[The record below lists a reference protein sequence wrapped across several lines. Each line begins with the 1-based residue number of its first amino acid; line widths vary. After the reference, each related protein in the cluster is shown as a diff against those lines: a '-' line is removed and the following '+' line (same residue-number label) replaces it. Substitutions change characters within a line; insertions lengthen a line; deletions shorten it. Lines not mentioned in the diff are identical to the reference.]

1 MNESHINLVI
11 LEDHRS
17 IVDGYLYR
25 LQENPNIRVAG
36 IISSGEELEPT
47 LEQTPAQVLL
57 LDIQVP
63 ISSVD
68 SNPYPIMQLI
78 PQLVSKYPDLNIL
91 VITMHTQPILVESL
105 VEMGVKGIIFKDDSE
120 SITKL
125 AKVVASIAGGGTYF
139 SQAAQQIKSDA
150 DGSMTRPVLSARQRQ
165 VLELCAAYPES
176 TSADLAKQM
185 GIADSTLRTLLSKV
199 YLRLGV
205 RNRAAAVLK
214 AKKIG
219 LIVSLKD

>member
-25 LQENPNIRVAG
+25 LQENSSIRVARV
-36 IISSGEELEPT
+36 ITCGEELEPT
-47 LEQTPAQVLL
+47 LDQTPAQVLL

-68 SNPYPIMQLI
+68 SNPYPIIQLI
-78 PQLVSKYPDLNIL
+78 PQLISKYPDLRIL
-91 VITMHTQPILVESL
+91 VITMHTQPILIESL
-105 VEMGVKGIIFKDDSE
+105 VELGVKGIVFKDDSE

-125 AKVVASIAGGGTYF
+125 AKIVALIAGGGMYF
-139 SQAAQQIKSDA
+139 SKAAHQLKSDT

-176 TSADLAKQM
+176 TSAELAKQM
-185 GIADSTLRTLLSKV
+185 GIANSTLRTLLSKV

-205 RNRAAAVLK
+205 HNRAAAVLK
-214 AKKIG
+214 ARKNG

>member
-1 MNESHINLVI
+1 MNESHISLVI

-17 IVDGYLYR
+17 IIDGYLYR

-63 ISSVD
+63 ISSID

-78 PQLVSKYPDLNIL
+78 PRLISKYPDLKIL
-91 VITMHTQPILVESL
+91 VITMHTQPVLIESL
-105 VEMGVKGIIFKDDSE
+105 VELGVKGIIFKDDSE

-125 AKVVASIAGGGTYF
+125 AKVVALIAGGGMYF
-139 SQAAQQIKSDA
+139 SKAAQQIKSDA
-150 DGSMTRPVLSARQRQ
+150 DGSMARPVLSARQRQ

-176 TSADLAKQM
+176 TSADLAQQM

-219 LIVSLKD
+219 LIVSLKN